1 MAPIKFEENIRE
13 RLEAR
18 EMQPSHSAWN
28 KLSAQLDDVPE
39 KKGNKFIWFAVAAAI
54 VGALVA
60 VSVFIN
66 DSSISSEKND
76 KLVKEETQTNKR
88 LQKDVENNV
97 FTNNSEAIPKKEV
110 AAIEE
115 VSEEKTEESTK
126 VVTQSVVT
134 PAKYIAKNDM
144 EPVISKVME
153 VVKNDEE
160 SIIKK
165 SNLTQ
170 EEIIFNTKVDKVV
183 AEVMALQNNNGTITA
198 EEIDALLQSAQKDI
212 ATQRILSSQKV
223 DATALL
229 LDVEFEL
236 ERSFRDKVF
245 DALGDG
251 FQKIR
256 TAVVER
262 NN

>member
-13 RLEAR
+13 KLEAR

-97 FTNNSEAIPKKEV
+97 FTNPSEAIPKKEV

-144 EPVISKVME
+144 KPVISKEME
-153 VVKNDEE
+153 VDKNDEE

-251 FQKIR
+251 FKKIR

>member
-13 RLEAR
+13 KLEAR

-60 VSVFIN
+60 ASVFIN

-76 KLVKEETQTNKR
+76 KLVKEETQTNER
-88 LQKDVENNV
+88 LQKDVENKV
-97 FTNNSEAIPKKEV
+97 FTNPSEAIPKKEV

-115 VSEEKTEESTK
+115 VSEEKTQKSTK
-126 VVTQSVVT
+126 VVTQTVVT

-144 EPVISKVME
+144 EPVISKEME
-153 VVKNDEE
+153 AVKNDEVN

-170 EEIIFNTKVDKVV
+170 EEIIFNTKVDRVV
-183 AEVMALQNNNGTITA
+183 AEVMTLQNNNGTVTA
-198 EEIDALLQSAQKDI
+198 EEIDALLQSAQ
-212 ATQRILSSQKV
+212 RILR
-223 DATALL
+223 LN
-229 LDVEFEL
+229 EFYHL
-236 ERSFRDKVF
+236 KKWMRRHYC
-245 DALGDG
+245 
-251 FQKIR
+251 
-256 TAVVER
+256 
-262 NN
+262 